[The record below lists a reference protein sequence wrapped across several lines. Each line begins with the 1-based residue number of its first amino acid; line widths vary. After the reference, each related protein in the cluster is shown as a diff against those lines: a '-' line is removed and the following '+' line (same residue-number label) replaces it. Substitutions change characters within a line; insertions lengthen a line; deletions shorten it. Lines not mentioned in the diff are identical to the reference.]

1 MSMQKSAI
9 YEHLKRLEICL
20 EKGFPILP
28 NYLVAVKVKEIET
41 IIDTIYASLPSEV
54 QEARA
59 LLRRREELQVEAQQK
74 AERIVEEARNEKE
87 RMLSESTLLIE
98 VQQQAEQIIAETKAE
113 CEKIKH
119 QALEDAENFRLQA
132 ADDAMRTR
140 ESTNNYVEN
149 ILANLEQILSQQQ
162 NEVKQGQ
169 MYMEKMRTEV
179 DSNFDP
185 LKSNYPQESYGNY
198 NNANFKLD

>member
-9 YEHLKRLEICL
+9 YEYLKRLEICL

-28 NYLVAVKVKEIET
+28 NYLIAVKIKEIET
-41 IIDTIYASLPSEV
+41 IVDTIYASLPTEV

-59 LLRRREELQVEAQQK
+59 LLRRREELQIEAQQK
-74 AERIVEEARNEKE
+74 AEKIIVDAKNEKE

-113 CEKIKH
+113 CEKIKR
-119 QALEDAENFRLQA
+119 QALEDAENFRIQA

-140 ESTNNYVEN
+140 ENANEYVEN
-149 ILANLEQILSQQQ
+149 LLSNLEQVLSQQQ
-162 NEVKQGQ
+162 TIVKNGQ
-169 MYMEKMRTEV
+169 MYMEKMKTDV

-185 LKSNYPQESYGNY
+185 LKNNYPQTAEGNF
-198 NNANFKLD
+198 NGNFKID